1 MKLCDHSKLQIWRN
15 LILGLTLGLS
25 LAGCVETVATDK
37 TASDATSVPA
47 PTTASV
53 ALLLTDAPTD
63 EFTHINLTIDRVEL
77 MAVDGSKVPLFEGL
91 RTIDLLSLRNTAD
104 LFAANNAVPPGL
116 YEKIR
121 MHLTDVELV
130 KVDDDGEVERIHPR
144 LLANGK
150 LDLNPRKSFVLAPGK
165 SLVIQVDMDA
175 KKSIHI
181 VGHDRDKQDNKKD
194 NEHSGD
200 NENASAKSNKKDDKK
215 SNDAQAADHDNGAN
229 KEDKS
234 HHESDNYHFRPVV
247 FIDII
252 DMASTVKTVGK
263 VVRIEGDV
271 TKIDIAKQQVEVCN
285 IQDIATN
292 CVTMQVSAKTN
303 LYFNNPAAPTGTG
316 LGMLTLSEI
325 TKLERGVGFGR
336 VRMMNGTTWLDV
348 DAMEFGPVDAFMRV
362 IGDVVGAPDAS
373 TNIFYFGIHRAQHYI
388 EGSVF
393 RIVPVATAKLYSRD
407 GIELD
412 WSAMLVGQV
421 VEVEGVLVRTAV
433 NYTIETGVVYLDIN
447 AAGSGAM
454 MNGALTHMNT
464 TGFSVSTNAGDYC
477 VVPEATVNVFSVITS
492 PDGTLSGSRESLS
505 ILQEG
510 QVLDLYGTIGADGCY
525 HATDV
530 LVYLQ

>member
-1 MKLCDHSKLQIWRN
+1 MKLCDHTKRQVWRN
-15 LILGLTLGLS
+15 LILGLTLGLV
-25 LAGCVETVATDK
+25 LAGCIETPTDK
-37 TASDATSVPA
+37 TATGETSSE

-63 EFTHINLTIDRVEL
+63 EFTQINLTIDRIDL
-77 MAVDGSKVPLFEGL
+77 LAVDGSKVPLFEGL

-104 LFAANNAVPPGL
+104 LFAANNAVPPGV

-121 MHLTDVELV
+121 MHLVDVELV

-181 VGHDRDKQDNKKD
+181 AGHDQDKQDSKEA
-194 NEHSGD
+194 NEHSDD
-200 NENASAKSNKKDDKK
+200 NKNAGSQSNKKDDNK
-215 SNDAQAADHDNGAN
+215 SNDKQVADNTNGDN

-234 HHESDNYHFRPVV
+234 RHGSDDYHFRPVV

-252 DMASTVKTVGK
+252 DMTSTVKTVGK

-271 TKIDIAKQQVEVCN
+271 TKIDVAKQQVEVCN
-285 IQDIATN
+285 IQNIATN
-292 CVTMQVSAKTN
+292 CVTMQVNTKTN
-303 LYFNNPAAPTGTG
+303 LYFNNPATPTGTG
-316 LGMLTLSEI
+316 LGTLTLSEI
-325 TKLERGVGFGR
+325 TKLERGVGFGH
-336 VRMMNGTTWLDV
+336 VRMMNGTIWLDV
-348 DAMEFGPVDAFMRV
+348 DAMEFGPADAFIRV
-362 IGDVVGAPDAS
+362 TGDVVGAPDAS

-393 RIVPVATAKLYSRD
+393 RIVPVPTAKLYSRD

-421 VEVEGVLVRTAV
+421 VEVEGVVVRTRI

-447 AAGSGAM
+447 AAGSSSM
-454 MNGALTHMNT
+454 LNGTLTHMNNM
-464 TGFSVSTNAGDYC
+464 GFNISTRAGDYC
-477 VVPEATVNVFSVITS
+477 VVPETTVNVFSVITA

-505 ILQEG
+505 ILHEG
-510 QVLDLYGTIGADGCY
+510 QTLDLYGAIGADGCY
-525 HATDV
+525 HATDI